1 MAARA
6 TGALVAAALGLAA
19 LAAGGS
25 ASRAASI
32 CDAVLASSEAGTVR
46 DPALREISGIDA
58 GSASPGV
65 WWLHND
71 SGNPARL
78 FAIDRRG
85 RTLRT
90 YSLAGV
96 TAVDWEDI
104 AVGPGPTP
112 GASYLYVGDIG
123 DNGANRSEVQVL
135 RVREPTVSPGRA
147 VTLDDVATLRLRYP
161 DGPRNAEA
169 LVVDPQRRQ
178 LYVIEKRQD
187 GRPAGIYRAPAGLP
201 DGSRTT
207 LRRVGALRLGAGLG
221 NAVTAA
227 DVSAD
232 GARLAV
238 RTYGAV
244 LLWQRP
250 RGRTIV
256 QALTGP
262 RCVGPIP
269 FELQGEAIA
278 FRPDGRG
285 YATIA
290 EGARQ
295 TLHLV
300 AIRGR

>member
-1 MAARA
+1 MAPRA
-6 TGALVAAALGLAA
+6 AGALIAAALA
-19 LAAGGS
+19 LGALPAGGS
-25 ASRAASI
+25 ALGAASI
-32 CDAVLASSEAGTVR
+32 CDAVLVSSEAGPVR

-58 GSASPGV
+58 GIASPGV
-65 WWLHND
+65 WWVHND
-71 SGNPARL
+71 SGDSARL
-78 FAIDRRG
+78 FAIDSRG
-85 RTLRT
+85 RTLRI
-90 YSLAGV
+90 YSLADV

-104 AVGPGPTP
+104 AVGPGPAP
-112 GASYLYVGDIG
+112 GASYVYVGDIG

-135 RVREPTVSPGRA
+135 RVREPIVSRGRA
-147 VTLDDVATLRLRYP
+147 VTLGGVATLRLRYP
-161 DGPRNAEA
+161 DGPRDAEA
-169 LVVDPQRRQ
+169 LVVDPERRQ
-178 LYVIEKRQD
+178 LYVIEKRRD

-227 DVSAD
+227 DVSTD
-232 GARLAV
+232 GSRLAV
-238 RTYGAV
+238 RTYGTV

-250 RGRTIV
+250 RGRTIP

-290 EGARQ
+290 EGAGQ

-300 AIRGR
+300 AVRGG

>member
-1 MAARA
+1 MTARA
-6 TGALVAAALGLAA
+6 AGALVAVLALAA
-19 LAAGGS
+19 LPAGGS

-32 CDAVLASSEAGTVR
+32 CDAALVNSEAGTVR

-58 GSASPGV
+58 GAASPGV
-65 WWLHND
+65 WWVHND
-71 SGNPARL
+71 SGDSARL

-85 RTLRT
+85 RTLRA
-90 YSLAGV
+90 YALAGV

-104 AVGPGPTP
+104 AVGPGPAP
-112 GASYLYVGDIG
+112 GASYVYVGDIG
-123 DNGANRSEVQVL
+123 DNGSNRSEVQVL
-135 RVREPTVSPGRA
+135 RVREPIVSRGRT

-161 DGPRNAEA
+161 DGPRDAEA

-178 LYVIEKRQD
+178 LYVIEKRRD
-187 GRPAGIYRAPAGLP
+187 GRPAGIYRAPAGLS
-201 DGSRTT
+201 DGSRTM
-207 LRRVGALRLGAGLG
+207 LRRVGGLRLGAGLE

-232 GARLAV
+232 GSRLAV

-250 RGRTIV
+250 PGRTIA
-256 QALTGP
+256 QALLGP

-285 YATIA
+285 YATVA
-290 EGARQ
+290 EGAGP